1 MDQVAGREM
10 VAALLALAAS
20 QDLRARAEA
29 GCRES
34 IRSTLADGDDLRGW
48 SVEEIEMHFHNSSLT
63 FDHGILD
70 YPYIDTRLGLYVR
83 DLSGVYFLGL
93 RPIGSYRLITLLD
106 GTDDDDYF
114 VLDTDKNADEGS
126 SGEPGA

>member
-1 MDQVAGREM
+1 MDQVVSQET

-48 SVEEIEMHFHNSSLT
+48 SVEEIEMHFQRSSLT
-63 FDHGILD
+63 FDHGILN

-83 DLSGVYFLGL
+83 DLSGVHFLGL

-126 SGEPGA
+126 PGEPRA

>member
-1 MDQVAGREM
+1 M

-29 GCRES
+29 GCREWF
-34 IRSTLADGDDLRGW
+34 RYALADGDDLRGW
-48 SVEEIEMHFHNSSLT
+48 SVEEIELHFHKTALT

-70 YPYIDTRLGLYVR
+70 YPFIDTRLGLYVR
-83 DLSGVYFLGL
+83 DLSGVHFRGL
-93 RPIGSYRLITLLD
+93 RPIGYYRLITLLD

-114 VLDTDKNADEGS
+114 VLDTDKSAAEGS

>member
-1 MDQVAGREM
+1 M

>member
-1 MDQVAGREM
+1 M
-10 VAALLALAAS
+10 VAALLAVAAS

-48 SVEEIEMHFHNSSLT
+48 SVEEIELHFEKTSLT

-70 YPYIDTRLGLYVR
+70 YPYLDTRLGLYVR
-83 DLSGVYFLGL
+83 DLTDCYFRGL
-93 RPIGSYRLITLLD
+93 RPIGSYRLITFLD
-106 GTDDDDYF
+106 GTDCDDYF
-114 VLDTDKNADEGS
+114 VLDTDKHVAKG
-126 SGEPGA
+126 